1 VKGKAP
7 VIILIAAALLLAP
20 GLAACGDSGTNAA
33 SSSPEPA
40 VSGSPSP
47 AVGGSPSPPAAS
59 QTVTV
64 DEALL
69 PTAVNLRVGD
79 KLQVLLHSN
88 TASTGYVWTAEGMEE
103 EAVLRQIGKP
113 VDIPP
118 KSDLAG
124 ASGKTRFTFQA
135 MEKGAEQLGFW
146 YARPS
151 DKGNP
156 GAAYAL
162 VVNVAKG
169 HLPVEVTAGEEY
181 TAEIAQIRLGDTLQ
195 VVIQHA
201 SAQGKAAWRMASSTA
216 PLKAA
221 GGQKYSSANGG
232 TVTMDFEGTATGTGV
247 LVLVNRPSGDP
258 PLQTYSL
265 PVNVRPVKQPITIQV
280 NHKDANESFATKA
293 GDTVQLVLP
302 AQPSTGYEWVI
313 KKPKP
318 TVLKQVGEPRFTA
331 NNETVGAKGKMLW
344 TFAVIGAGQ
353 APVRALL
360 EGPDAAS
367 TGPAEE
373 FDFTVL
379 AKPGFR
385 PKVVEAVDSYPAA
398 TVFIKPGDQIKLT
411 LDARAGVWAPQGTS
425 NQLTHK
431 TPAVSGGK
439 AVVMYTARN
448 KGVTTQVLVAN
459 APGAWPNQAYA
470 FSAVIGKGKL
480 PRTVTAAEQK
490 VAASVQLAVG
500 ETLSVELPGNA
511 TTGFTWAVSP
521 LAVDGVIEQVGDV
534 AFTASTDLMGAGGVF
549 TAQFKGVGAG
559 SVPLLMLYQGPG
571 SQPAVEGIWMTMVT
585 VQ

>member
-1 VKGKAP
+1 MKGKAP
-7 VIILIAAALLLAP
+7 LIILIAAALLLAL
-20 GLAACGDSGTNAA
+20 GLAACGGSGTGVA
-33 SSSPEPA
+33 SSSPAPKA
-40 VSGSPSP
+40 SGSPSP
-47 AVGGSPSPPAAS
+47 AAAS

-64 DEALL
+64 DEALM

-103 EAVLRQIGKP
+103 EAVLTLIGEAVIVP
-113 VDIPP
+113 A
-118 KSDLAG
+118 KSALPG
-124 ASGKTRFTFQA
+124 APGKTRFTFQA
-135 MEKGAEQLGFW
+135 MGKGTEQLGFW

-162 VVNVAKG
+162 IVNVAKG

-201 SAQGKAAWRMASSTA
+201 SSQGKAAWQPASFTA

-265 PVNVRPVKQPITIQV
+265 PVNVKPVKQPIIIQV
-280 NHKDANESFATKA
+280 NHKDADESFTTKV
-293 GDTVQLVLP
+293 GDTVQLTLP
-302 AQPSTGYEWVI
+302 VQPSTGYEWVI

-318 TVLKQVGEPRFTA
+318 TVLKQVGKPQFTA

-344 TFAVIGAGQ
+344 TFDVIGAGQ

-373 FDFTVL
+373 LDFTVL
-379 AKPGFR
+379 AKPGFK
-385 PKVVEAVDSYPAA
+385 PKLVEAVNAYPAPTA
-398 TVFIKPGDQIKLT
+398 YVRPGDQIKLT
-411 LDARAGVWAPQGTS
+411 LDAKAGTWAPQGTS

-431 TPAVSGGK
+431 KPAVSGGK
-439 AVVMYTARN
+439 AVVVYTAKS
-448 KGVTTQVLVAN
+448 KGITTRVLVAN
-459 APGAWPNQAYA
+459 APGNWPNQAYA
-470 FSAVIGKGKL
+470 FSAVVGKGKL
-480 PRTVTAAEQK
+480 PKTVTAAEQK
-490 VAASVQLAVG
+490 VAKSVQLAVG
-500 ETLSVELPGNA
+500 ETLIVELPGNA
-511 TTGFTWAVSP
+511 TTGFAWTVSP
-521 LAVDGVIEQVGDV
+521 LAVAGVIEQVGDITL
-534 AFTASTDLMGAGGVF
+534 TASTDLMGAPGVF
-549 TAQFKGVGAG
+549 TAQFKGVGVG
-559 SVPLLMLYQGPG
+559 SVPLLMLYEGPG
-571 SQPAVEGIWMTMVT
+571 SQPVVDGIWMTMVT